1 MSTFQL
7 TSNNRLV
14 NDKEFEVNPLTIESY
29 SLLSEAC
36 VNDDPV
42 PFMKAMV
49 DSTNFTDQELSI
61 GDVLQLAVYHRI
73 NEYRDA
79 PLRLTWD
86 CQGTLIEDS
95 VGNFYTHEQFS
106 ENDDIAEAQVVQC
119 ETHNSVSFG
128 MNNFPFIYLP
138 EVELGDDLAIP
149 TASLYPEYI
158 ELSKDPKLAKLIPA
172 LCWIKTDTN
181 TLAAKIKRAEDEGT
195 ELLRKAMQ
203 ASYKY
208 QHGPASKLVAEC
220 TKCGLK
226 VTKPVTVNQHSFFK

>member
-7 TSNNRLV
+7 TSNRRLV
-14 NDKEFEVNPLTIESY
+14 NDKEFEVGPLTIESY

-36 VNDDPV
+36 VNDDPA
-42 PFMKAMV
+42 PFLKAMV
-49 DSTNFTDQELSI
+49 ESTNFSDQELSI

-73 NEYRDA
+73 NEFRDA

-86 CQGTLIEDS
+86 CQGTLVEDNN
-95 VGNFYTHEQFS
+95 GNLYTHE
-106 ENDDIAEAQVVQC
+106 EYANNDDVVDAKTVEC
-119 ETHNSVSFG
+119 GCGNNVSFNMG
-128 MNNFPFIYLP
+128 NFPFIYLP
-138 EVELGDDLAIP
+138 EVELSDDLSIP

-158 ELSKDPKLAKLIPA
+158 ELSKDPKLARLVPA
-172 LCWIKTDTN
+172 LCWVKTDNN
-181 TLAAKIKRAEDEGT
+181 TLAAKIKRVEDEGT
-195 ELLRKAMQ
+195 VLLRKAMD
-203 ASYKY
+203 ASYRY